1 MRPSSTYDFS
11 RQYKQIRS
19 YITYIYTHT
28 HISIERER
36 EIKEHSMQQF
46 IISKYLFF
54 NFVFKLP
61 GV

>member
-19 YITYIYTHT
+19 YITYIYIYT
-28 HISIERER
+28 HIRERER